1 MTNISKL
8 IIPVCGLLFVQ
19 FVSAQVLQTYN
30 SGSNTSWTVPAGVT
44 HIQVEAWGG
53 GGRGGSRTSGNNS
66 YGGGGGGAFA
76 SSILTVTPG
85 TTYYIK
91 VGSGS
96 SNNSDPGGDSWFTTT
111 SNSSSGALVLA
122 KGGSSVPNDNSNGA
136 NGGSY
141 ASSIGDVRNNGGRG
155 ADGDH
160 SDYGGGGGGSSAG
173 ASGLGVNATNNFGAV
188 GPSGYDGIGGN
199 GQTGNNGNGSS
210 GTAPGGGGGGARRS
224 SSGSPSGGNGANGRV
239 IITDLTSLAY
249 DLSITKTVNDNNTT
263 PLVGTDVT
271 FNIEVENYG
280 TQQAQGISVLD
291 LLPSGFTYVSHNA
304 PPGTTYNNITGIW
317 DIGNLDDGNVL
328 ELEITATVNETGSY
342 ANIATLSADLDN
354 RGMSQSN
361 ITLFPQQSSANLQ
374 LTKEVDNTMPAIGDE
389 VTFTLTAYN
398 AGPQDATNVE
408 VSNILSFG
416 YSYTSDSG
424 GFNNT
429 TGKWTIG
436 SLNSGQSETLTVTA
450 TVNPSGNYSSLSQ
463 ISGDQFDPV
472 TTNNNSEAFVYPIF
486 PIIEI
491 ILPCATTE
499 YDLEGFDITPPPGTE
514 ISWHD
519 SSVADD
525 SNKISTPS
533 TVMAG
538 RRYYVAFYDPVSDCY
553 GATSEVNVKRSC
565 LLTNPMVRKR
575 IIR

>member
-53 GGRGGSRTSGNNS
+53 GGRGGSTATR
-66 YGGGGGGAFA
+66 GGGGGGAFA
-76 SSILTVTPG
+76 SSVLTVAPG
-85 TTYYIK
+85 DTYYIR

-96 SNNSDPGGDSWFTTT
+96 NNNSNPGGDSWFTTT
-111 SNSSSGALVLA
+111 SNSPSGALVLA
-122 KGGSSVPNDNSNGA
+122 KGGKSATNTTGA
-136 NGGSY
+136 AGGTYSEC
-141 ASSIGDVRNNGGRG
+141 IGDIRYNGGRG
-155 ADGDH
+155 ADVT
-160 SDYGGGGGGSSAG
+160 SNNGGGGGSSAG
-173 ASGLGVNATNNFGAV
+173 ASGLGINAINHFGAV

-199 GQTGNNGNGSS
+199 GRNSSNGNGFAATV
-210 GTAPGGGGGGARRS
+210 GPGGGGGGAR
-224 SSGSPSGGNGANGRV
+224 GNYNGGNGANGRV

-354 RGMSQSN
+354 RGTSQSN

-472 TTNNNSEAFVYPIF
+472 TTNNSSEAFVYPIF

-499 YDLEGFDITPPPGTE
+499 YDLEGFDITPPPGAE